1 MTSKDVD
8 KLIRSEVW
16 PFVREQGFVVSGRTA
31 RRWCRRLSAYR
42 SSQWPPTSNAAAVSG
57 AGGWYRQIPVS
68 VAAPR
73 W

>member
-8 KLIRSEVW
+8 KLIRSELW
-16 PFVREQGFVVSGRTA
+16 PFVREPVCGQRPHGSWLVQWVY
-31 RRWCRRLSAYR
+31 AYR

-68 VAAPR
+68 VAALR